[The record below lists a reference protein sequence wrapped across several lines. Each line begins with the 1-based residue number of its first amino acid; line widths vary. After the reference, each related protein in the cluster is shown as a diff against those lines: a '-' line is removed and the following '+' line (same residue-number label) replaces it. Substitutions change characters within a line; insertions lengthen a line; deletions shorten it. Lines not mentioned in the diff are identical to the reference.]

1 MVPGSNAVGHN
12 RCDGAT
18 VVVTAVVLTSWAD
31 EIVCAAKEVTGFSGS
46 GAAASCV
53 GCAAE
58 AVLTSTAS
66 TALSGLDASVDSF
79 DWVDL
84 PEAGFFVG
92 SVCFA
97 SSVLVSELVCAPPV
111 LTTTPGGAGVVVD
124 PVDVVVPVG
133 GDEVV
138 CESFGCSVVVESAGV
153 VDDADVEDDSE
164 GDESDVSAH
173 AIGHP

>member
-111 LTTTPGGAGVVVD
+111 LTTTPGGAG
-124 PVDVVVPVG
+124 

>member
-1 MVPGSNAVGHN
+1 
-12 RCDGAT
+12 
-18 VVVTAVVLTSWAD
+18 
-31 EIVCAAKEVTGFSGS
+31 
-46 GAAASCV
+46 
-53 GCAAE
+53 
-58 AVLTSTAS
+58 LTSTAS
-66 TALSGLDASVDSF
+66 KALSGLDASVDSF